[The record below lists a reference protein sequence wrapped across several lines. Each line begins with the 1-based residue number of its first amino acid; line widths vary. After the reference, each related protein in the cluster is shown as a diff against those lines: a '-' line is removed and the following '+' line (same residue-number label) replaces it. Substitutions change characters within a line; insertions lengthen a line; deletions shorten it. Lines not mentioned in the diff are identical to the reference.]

1 MLEVVAGLPLVFTP
15 SSQEHALAGRAN
27 EPSLC
32 MSAGCSS
39 YELQRAANIA
49 ANKRALDALGLTEPQ
64 LGTKRSR
71 AKPRVPAPPEPTR
84 RSSRGVAA
92 TARVDNQAH
101 VPSPAPRSEL
111 PPWQLAVFKEA
122 EAAIPAT
129 SPTPCF
135 DARRHHQHL
144 ERSASGRSIAT
155 TGVAGYGVAL
165 VAKPTAGASFGAW
178 EVVAVRFGVGGFGVG
193 VVRNS
198 MRPPYK
204 SIGKSPD
211 ALGAY
216 LANGSWAHAGVEV
229 PFGPAYAPGDRIG
242 VTIRPA
248 AWTATKAKKV
258 TKATKVAREIVFF
271 LNGTEVGAV
280 AASSRGS
287 EELQLAVQPYM
298 GGVALLANFEV

>member
-1 MLEVVAGLPLVFTP
+1 
-15 SSQEHALAGRAN
+15 
-27 EPSLC
+27 
-32 MSAGCSS
+32 MSASCSP

-49 ANKRALDALGLTEPQ
+49 ANKRSLDALGLSEPQ
-64 LGTKRSR
+64 LRTKRSR
-71 AKPRVPAPPEPTR
+71 AKPRVPPTDPQARPIEPTR

-92 TARVDNQAH
+92 VASDGTKAA
-101 VPSPAPRSEL
+101 PAPRSEL
-111 PPWQLAVFKEA
+111 PPWQLAVFVDA
-122 EAAIPAT
+122 ERAMPAT
-129 SPTPCF
+129 SPPPCTF

-165 VAKPTAGASFGAW
+165 VAKRTTGTSLAHRAW

-193 VVRNS
+193 VVRCS

-229 PFGPAYAPGDRIG
+229 PFGPAYVPGDRIG

-248 AWTATKAKKV
+248 GWTATKV
-258 TKATKVAREIVFF
+258 TKATTAAREIVFF
-271 LNGTEVGAV
+271 LNGKEVGV
-280 AASSRGS
+280 AASSLGT

-298 GGVALLANFEV
+298 GGVALLTKFDVNRDTEE

>member
-1 MLEVVAGLPLVFTP
+1 MASG
-15 SSQEHALAGRAN
+15 A
-27 EPSLC
+27 

-49 ANKRALDALGLTEPQ
+49 ANKRALDALGLSEPQ

-92 TARVDNQAH
+92 TARVSSSTPA
-101 VPSPAPRSEL
+101 PRSSPAPRSEL

-129 SPTPCF
+129 PPSPCF

-193 VVRNS
+193 VVRKS

-280 AASSRGS
+280 AASSLGS

-298 GGVALLANFEV
+298 GGVALLANFEVKP